1 MNKVILMGNV
11 GADAELK
18 FTQGGSAI
26 LKFNIATS
34 ERWKDKNGEQQERTD
49 WHSCQMWGKRGEALA
64 KHIVKGTKLLVTG
77 SIRNSS
83 YEDRDGN
90 KRYRTDINVDDVEF
104 CGGGKGGGGQRGERR
119 APNVADEDGFDE
131 PPNDFDGGDSDSLP
145 F

>member
-1 MNKVILMGNV
+1 MGNV

-18 FTQGGSAI
+18 FTQGGAAI

-34 ERWKDKNGEQQERTD
+34 ERWKDKNGEAQERTD

-83 YEDRDGN
+83 YDDRDGN
-90 KRYRTDINVDDVEF
+90 KRYRTDITVDDVEF
-104 CGGGKGGGGQRGERR
+104 CGGGKGGNRGESQGQRR

-131 PPNDFDGGDSDSLP
+131 PPSAASSFDDTDSIP